1 MIAVRVGADWWL
13 LVVGSPDYFE
23 QNSPPATPHHITDH
37 QCINIRHRAGGSIYA
52 WEFVD
57 GDTEYTV
64 RGDGRLVFNSMS
76 QVIQSAI
83 DGLGLAYVPEPLVLS
98 LLKQGRLSQILT
110 DHCPYF
116 SGYHLYYP
124 NRRQASP
131 AFSAF
136 VDALRYRQSP
146 A

>member
-1 MIAVRVGADWWL
+1 AVRVGADWRL
-13 LVVGSPDYFE
+13 VVVGSPEYFE
-23 QNSPPATPHHITDH
+23 HNTPPATPHHITDH

-57 GDTEYTV
+57 GDKEYTV
-64 RGDGRLVFNSMS
+64 RGDGQLVFNSMS

-98 LLKQGRLSQILT
+98 LLKQGRLVEILT
-110 DHCPYF
+110 DHCPYL

-131 AFSAF
+131 AFS
-136 VDALRYRQSP
+136 
-146 A
+146 